1 MADLALSVS
10 LLEHENPVDLTVT
23 ASLGDESTRTPPYS
37 YTVVRR
43 AQAPEPASHRSRNT
57 TPFYD

>member
-23 ASLGDESTRTPPYS
+23 ASLGDESTRTPPYP

-43 AQAPEPASHRSRNT
+43 AQVSEPA
-57 TPFYD
+57 FA